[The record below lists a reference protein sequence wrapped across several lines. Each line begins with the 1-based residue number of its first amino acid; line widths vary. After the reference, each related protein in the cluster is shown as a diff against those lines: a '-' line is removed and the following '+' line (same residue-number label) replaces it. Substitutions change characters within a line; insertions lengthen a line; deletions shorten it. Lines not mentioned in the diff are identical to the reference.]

1 VPQGPDVLPACSLN
15 CLTRHRRTNL
25 LGVLAWA
32 IEEQRS
38 VDVEAIAFHYERSDW
53 QDRAPRLSL
62 GIGLA
67 VVKACRV
74 RPLLVGSVVLSLLV
88 WCVTEAF
95 GQLLTGTAT
104 DVNTGPLLVLLALA
118 CWPAHRPSSTLTSV
132 RYVAACGHI
141 IAHDKSSEHRVAA

>member
-1 VPQGPDVLPACSLN
+1 MLPACSLN
-15 CLTRHRRTNL
+15 YLTRHRRTHL
-25 LGVLAWA
+25 HGVLARA

-38 VDVEAIAFHYERSDW
+38 AETIAFHYERSDW
-53 QDRAPRLSL
+53 QDKALRLSL

-67 VVKACRV
+67 VVKAGRV
-74 RPLLVGSVVLSLLV
+74 RPLLVGSIVLSLVL
-88 WCVTEAF
+88 WWATEAC

-104 DVNTGPLLVLLALA
+104 DVNRGPLLVLLALA

-132 RYVAACGHI
+132 GYVVARGHI